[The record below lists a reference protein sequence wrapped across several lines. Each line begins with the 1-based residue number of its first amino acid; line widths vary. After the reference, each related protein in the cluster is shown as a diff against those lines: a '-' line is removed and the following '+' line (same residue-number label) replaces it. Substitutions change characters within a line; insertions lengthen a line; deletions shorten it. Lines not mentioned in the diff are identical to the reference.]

1 MAEVI
6 KAKANK
12 DGKVIVKLYGQDFDL
27 TDKFKNGVATFKAF
41 GPDYEVQLKEAK
53 KVVVKTPKS
62 KEQKVDVGFIETPA
76 KD

>member
-41 GPDYEVQLKEAK
+41 STDYEVQLKEAK
-53 KVVVKTPKS
+53 KIAVKASKS
-62 KEQKVDVGFIETPA
+62 KEQKVDVGFIETP
-76 KD
+76 KED

>member
-12 DGKVIVKLYGQDFDL
+12 DGKVIVKLYVQDFYL
-27 TDKFKNGVATFKAF
+27 TDKVKNGVATFKAF
-41 GPDYEVQLKEAK
+41 GTDYEVQLKEAK
-53 KVVVKTPKS
+53 KIAVKASKN

>member
-41 GPDYEVQLKEAK
+41 GTDYEVQLKEAK
-53 KVVVKTPKS
+53 KVAVKAPKS
-62 KEQKVDVGFIETPA
+62 KEQKVDVGFIETP
-76 KD
+76 KED